1 MNSVAKDLIDKIK
14 VAVYKGSSSSDP
26 YDPRDVSD
34 DEYKTHMLYPSFK
47 ETDNINEQEDEEDK
61 TKKLHEKD
69 PEEDKEEIIK
79 KDIPKEEP
87 TVPEENEI
95 SSDEGIGNLGGTD
108 MGMGGM
114 MGEEEPKDP
123 EILGKTYEL
132 KKIYSRLVSIESYLS
147 SSSDIVLLRLRN
159 YVSQAIE
166 LFETLSANVK
176 SFKDKLND
184 IIVMF
189 YEFIEIVYVLLND
202 YYEAERKEDKAK
214 NKKS

>member
-1 MNSVAKDLIDKIK
+1 
-14 VAVYKGSSSSDP
+14 
-26 YDPRDVSD
+26 
-34 DEYKTHMLYPSFK
+34 
-47 ETDNINEQEDEEDK
+47 
-61 TKKLHEKD
+61 
-69 PEEDKEEIIK
+69 
-79 KDIPKEEP
+79 
-87 TVPEENEI
+87 
-95 SSDEGIGNLGGTD
+95 LGGID